1 MLKLPKEIL
10 IDSSDGVKVC
20 AHDYG
25 GVGPDVLFCH
35 ATGFHGRYWDP
46 ICSRMVSNFRCVTI
60 DFRGHG
66 NSFVS
71 EEITMD
77 WTGMAEDVLATIDYL
92 NLTSPFAVG
101 HSMGGSS
108 ILLAEQMQQE
118 TFRAAWLFEP
128 IVIGGEAITPEMS
141 KGGSLAVSA
150 RKRKEI
156 FSSREEAFKRY
167 ASRPPFSIVDEESLW
182 SYVNYGFRD
191 HKDGVI
197 LKCRGEIEAQVFEN
211 SVTTIFDSLHLVDL
225 PVTVA
230 ASGDQ
235 EGPAIIAPQIV
246 AQLSKGNLELYSDLT
261 HFAPMEDPSRISE
274 GIMRELNKVL

>member
-46 ICSRMVSNFRCVTI
+46 ICSRMVNNFRCVTI

>member
-35 ATGFHGRYWDP
+35 ATGLHGRYWDA
-46 ICSRMVSNFRCVTI
+46 ICSRMVNNFRCVTI

-118 TFRAAWLFEP
+118 TFRAACLFEP

>member
-46 ICSRMVSNFRCVTI
+46 ICSRMVDNFRCVTI

>member
-46 ICSRMVSNFRCVTI
+46 ICSRMVNNFRCVTI

-246 AQLSKGNLELYSDLT
+246 AQLSNGNLELYSDLT